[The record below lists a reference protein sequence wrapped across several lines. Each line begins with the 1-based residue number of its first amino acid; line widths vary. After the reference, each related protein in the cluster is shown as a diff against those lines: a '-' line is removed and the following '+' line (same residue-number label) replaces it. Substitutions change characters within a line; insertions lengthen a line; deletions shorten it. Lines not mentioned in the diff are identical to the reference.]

1 MAAVPK
7 QNSNTNL
14 DMVRNG
20 KNIYSYSH
28 DCIYD
33 KGGEKMEEW
42 QKDKYL
48 MIARLPR
55 MERRIKEAEAAIRQ
69 AVETS
74 SNPAVSF
81 SFGKDSLVC
90 VDIATKIKPD
100 ILIINIDRGKG
111 GDLEEAVEMYD
122 KYAKQQGW
130 NYHRVKTPREL
141 LDIYKEA
148 GSITKVSR
156 EKNRANLLKGI
167 LAARKQFSID
177 CEITGLR
184 TEEATGRG
192 YLRRFGTFHFSK
204 AENIWKCKPVLH
216 WTGEDV
222 WAYIISRNLP
232 YLRWYDLEAPF
243 VGYERARYSNWA
255 GVYMAEQGRFV
266 RLKHNYPEEYA
277 LLAKTFPE
285 ISVYT

>member
-1 MAAVPK
+1 MCDCHIFKRAGNMAAVPK

-28 DCIYD
+28 DCIYN

-74 SNPAVSF
+74 SNPAVYF

-111 GDLEEAVEMYD
+111 GDLEEALEMYG

-130 NYHRVKTPREL
+130 NY
-141 LDIYKEA
+141 
-148 GSITKVSR
+148 
-156 EKNRANLLKGI
+156 
-167 LAARKQFSID
+167 
-177 CEITGLR
+177 
-184 TEEATGRG
+184 
-192 YLRRFGTFHFSK
+192 
-204 AENIWKCKPVLH
+204 
-216 WTGEDV
+216 
-222 WAYIISRNLP
+222 
-232 YLRWYDLEAPF
+232 
-243 VGYERARYSNWA
+243 
-255 GVYMAEQGRFV
+255 
-266 RLKHNYPEEYA
+266 
-277 LLAKTFPE
+277 
-285 ISVYT
+285 